1 MVISYS
7 SVMELLTVLCEE
19 RKLMVAVR
27 ESGVGALLT
36 GGVAGLG
43 GLLLGPLGL
52 ALGGAVGGCLA
63 AWRAQGTFKPLIQV
77 ILVDMKQD
85 QRDRMVE
92 CLREVLANIGTHYTL
107 NWSLLALK
115 TVFVDASDGIAL
127 VAVVQGNQALKQR
140 LVTEMVTFL
149 SRQCNIYVNE

>member
-92 CLREVLANIGTHYTL
+92 CLREVLANIGT
-107 NWSLLALK
+107 
-115 TVFVDASDGIAL
+115 D
-127 VAVVQGNQALKQR
+127 
-140 LVTEMVTFL
+140 
-149 SRQCNIYVNE
+149 

>member
-7 SVMELLTVLCEE
+7 SVMEVLTVLCEE

-27 ESGVGALLT
+27 ESGKGALLT

-63 AWRAQGTFKPLIQV
+63 AWRAQGTFKPLIEV

-85 QRDRMVE
+85 QRGQDGGVSEGCPGQHRY
-92 CLREVLANIGTHYTL
+92 RL
-107 NWSLLALK
+107 NQSLLALR
-115 TVFVDASDGIAL
+115 TIFVDASDGIAL